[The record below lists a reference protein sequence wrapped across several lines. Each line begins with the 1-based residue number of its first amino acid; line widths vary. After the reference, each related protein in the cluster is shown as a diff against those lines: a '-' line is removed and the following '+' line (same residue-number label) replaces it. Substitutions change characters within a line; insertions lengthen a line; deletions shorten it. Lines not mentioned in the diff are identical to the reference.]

1 MDDHR
6 TISRCSILFFISC
19 STYFFGS
26 YFFSIFFLLVSFLFA
41 LLSVLGMLGCIFLGF
56 YFAVDTD
63 NFQGP
68 HSQKLKEP
76 KGFALACVGLTM
88 TFGVCLV
95 LCMSSSYALFGE
107 SSTACSNTT
116 VSKIQTIHLLVNN
129 KIYCSK

>member
-1 MDDHR
+1 MDLDR

-19 STYFFGS
+19 TTYFFCS
-26 YFFSIFFLLVSFLFA
+26 YFFSKYFLLVSFLVT

-56 YFAVDTD
+56 VIIVDND
-63 NFQGP
+63 NNY
-68 HSQKLKEP
+68 LKKPE
-76 KGFALACVGLTM
+76 GFALACVGLTM
-88 TFGVCLV
+88 AFGVCLV